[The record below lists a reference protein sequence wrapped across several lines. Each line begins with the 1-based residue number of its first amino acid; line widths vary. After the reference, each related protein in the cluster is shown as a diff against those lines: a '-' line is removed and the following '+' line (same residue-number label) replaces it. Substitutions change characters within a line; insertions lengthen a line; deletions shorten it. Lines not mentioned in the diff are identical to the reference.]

1 MGLKEVLKKVSAINS
16 EPVELQSHEVE
27 LGALQDALSLVNNAD
42 KARGAANKK
51 VVIITQKAEEAV
63 VALNDANAVLTR
75 ANVALDNLIK
85 NTKFLGYEVSPQVS
99 KAKEMVVAKQT
110 TITNQINKIKA
121 IKVEQV

>member
-1 MGLKEVLKKVSAINS
+1 MGLNEVFKKVSAIN
-16 EPVELQSHEVE
+16 EVTELASHEVE

-51 VVIITQKAEEAV
+51 VVIITQKADEAV
-63 VALNDANAVLTR
+63 VALNEANAVLTR

-85 NTKFLGYEVSPQVS
+85 NTKFLGYEVSPQVA